1 MKRKKL
7 PFGYDDPSCPERTL
21 GATDRYLTR
30 NGRPWIPVMGEFHF
44 SRFRSEFWE
53 EEIEKMKAGEVQI
66 LATYVFW
73 IHHEEKEGEW
83 NFEGQRNL
91 REFLEICRKCEMPVF
106 LRIGPWSH
114 GECRNGGFPDWLI
127 QKEGIEVRTDQPLYL
142 SYVKWFFEKIYGQTD
157 GFLWKQGGPVLGI
170 QVENEYGHC
179 GGLTGEAG
187 VRHMKT
193 IKQLA
198 KEAWFRVPYYTATG
212 WGGAIVPK
220 GEMLPV
226 LGGYCDA
233 PWEQHIHEMPLN
245 ANYLFSHNK
254 DDGSIGSDLQKE
266 REQEF
271 TYDTEKYPYFTAELG
286 GGVQVTMH
294 RRPVVDKKDT
304 CAMVICKLGSGANLL
319 GYYMY
324 HGGTNPKGKYS
335 TLQESKDTGYLNDL
349 PVYSYDFQAPVGEY
363 GRIHDVFYHLRPYHL
378 MLKEFGSM
386 MAETEFI
393 LPEWSAGRPEDL
405 TSVRAALR
413 HDEKTGSGF
422 LFWNQYQRHA
432 VLEEHPGEKIVVE
445 TEGKKISFP
454 AMDLE
459 NGTYGCCPYHL
470 SWGSLLVEISNAQ
483 LLCTLGERLVFFA
496 DDVSKVRH
504 QIRGDESKII
514 TLSREQAEHAW
525 KINGKLYLAEGC
537 ICRAGDKYDLLTYS
551 PDGQICCL
559 PSEEKISYRCEE
571 KHSGAEISRIT
582 EGQNYTEYEM
592 NIQYPDKDFPE
603 NYWLIIGFDGDRAE
617 LWMDGELCGDWFYTG
632 NDWQIGL
639 KYFDWPKQMTIR
651 IYPVREHVYVEKK
664 PEQRCGIRKIHVQT
678 EYRISLGTLE

>member
-1 MKRKKL
+1 M
-7 PFGYDDPSCPERTL
+7 
-21 GATDRYLTR
+21 
-30 NGRPWIPVMGEFHF
+30 
-44 SRFRSEFWE
+44 
-53 EEIEKMKAGEVQI
+53 
-66 LATYVFW
+66 
-73 IHHEEKEGEW
+73 
-83 NFEGQRNL
+83 
-91 REFLEICRKCEMPVF
+91 
-106 LRIGPWSH
+106 
-114 GECRNGGFPDWLI
+114 
-127 QKEGIEVRTDQPLYL
+127 RTDQPLYL
-142 SYVKWFFEKIYGQTD
+142 SYVKRFFEKIYGQTA

-198 KEAWFRVPYYTATG
+198 KEAGFRVPYYTATG
-212 WGGAIVPK
+212 WGGAIVPE

-304 CAMVICKLGSGANLL
+304 CAMVICKLGSGASLL

-324 HGGTNPKGKYS
+324 HGGTNPKGRYS

-393 LPEWSAGRPEDL
+393 LPGGRQVRSA
-405 TSVRAALR
+405 
-413 HDEKTGSGF
+413 HIQSG
-422 LFWNQYQRHA
+422 W
-432 VLEEHPGEKIVVE
+432 
-445 TEGKKISFP
+445 T
-454 AMDLE
+454 
-459 NGTYGCCPYHL
+459 
-470 SWGSLLVEISNAQ
+470 
-483 LLCTLGERLVFFA
+483 
-496 DDVSKVRH
+496 
-504 QIRGDESKII
+504 
-514 TLSREQAEHAW
+514 
-525 KINGKLYLAEGC
+525 
-537 ICRAGDKYDLLTYS
+537 DLLS
-551 PDGQICCL
+551 AVGR
-559 PSEEKISYRCEE
+559 K
-571 KHSGAEISRIT
+571 
-582 EGQNYTEYEM
+582 
-592 NIQYPDKDFPE
+592 NIVS
-603 NYWLIIGFDGDRAE
+603 
-617 LWMDGELCGDWFYTG
+617 M
-632 NDWQIGL
+632 
-639 KYFDWPKQMTIR
+639 
-651 IYPVREHVYVEKK
+651 
-664 PEQRCGIRKIHVQT
+664 
-678 EYRISLGTLE
+678 